1 MASPAK
7 SFFNGVEAMKTN
19 STRTVLS
26 LIGNTP
32 LIPLTFERE
41 GVTILAKA
49 EFLNPSGSIKDRLAR
64 HVLSDAE
71 ERGVLKPDSIILE
84 CTSGNT
90 GIALS
95 MVGAAMGYRV
105 SILMSASASEE
116 RRRLIRRL
124 GAELILFESSG
135 RYQTGIE
142 RSRQM
147 AAEDARYFLP
157 RQFENPLNIADHE
170 EGTGMEILNQVGG
183 RVDAFVSG
191 YGTGGTLAGCG
202 KAIKDRWPEARIIA
216 MEPAEQALL
225 AGECPCCHYIEGVAD
240 GFIPPL
246 LRDAPIDGEIKVRS
260 AEAMAM
266 ARRLHREF
274 GLLVGTSSGANVA
287 AALQLANELPR
298 GATIV
303 TLLCDR
309 AERYFSTPLFHED
322 DSKPAQTQSA

>member
-1 MASPAK
+1 MVSPAK

-183 RVDAFVSG
+183 RIDAFVSG